1 MLTKTKNISENNV
14 YSINTP
20 EYFEISIV
28 PPEMLSSCWEQCTKY
43 LQKATVRSH
52 GRWTLENL
60 RQKITNNQQHL
71 WISFVPESFTIIGCA
86 TTSFVDYPNNRMLS
100 IEFLGGENMESWVWE
115 GIEKMEEWAKDNGCI
130 GIEAIGRK
138 GFWHWLKDKG
148 FDKSYTVFEKRFN
161 YE

>member
-1 MLTKTKNISENNV
+1 
-14 YSINTP
+14 
-20 EYFEISIV
+20 
-28 PPEMLSSCWEQCTKY
+28 MLSSCWEQCTKY

>member
-115 GIEKMEEWAKDNGCI
+115 GIEKMEEC
-130 GIEAIGRK
+130 
-138 GFWHWLKDKG
+138 
-148 FDKSYTVFEKRFN
+148 
-161 YE
+161 